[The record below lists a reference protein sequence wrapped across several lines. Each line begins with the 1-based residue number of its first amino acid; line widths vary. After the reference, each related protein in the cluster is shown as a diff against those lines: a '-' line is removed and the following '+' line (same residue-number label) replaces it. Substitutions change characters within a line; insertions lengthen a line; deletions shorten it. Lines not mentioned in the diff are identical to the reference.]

1 MHAPSP
7 AVGHSDTAFLDKPAL
22 SPAQYLSA
30 LQRCRQ
36 RYHDGYYAMYSS
48 LLGGMV
54 TDPVLMQIPVDDHLV
69 HRGDGVFDTCKCV
82 DGSIYNLDAHLARI
96 ERSASAIGIV
106 WPDGTAAIRAL
117 TVATLRAGGR
127 RECSGRVILARG
139 PGGFGVSPYE
149 SPAPALYILAYAL
162 SVPFMTTHPQGARA
176 RRSAIPCK
184 PSLFAGVKNCNYL
197 PNVLMKREAVD
208 AGVDYVVG
216 FDPDGH
222 LTEGPTE
229 NAGIVTQDGEL
240 AFPRLENIL
249 AGTTMLRAVE
259 LAEPLVASGAI
270 RAIRFRDITEADILA
285 AAEMLMVGTTINVVS
300 VCEYEGRPV
309 GKGIPGPVGC
319 SLNEMLT
326 HDIQTNM
333 RLRTPVFER
342 TCER

>member
-1 MHAPSP
+1 MHTIPPIGQVP
-7 AVGHSDTAFLDKPAL
+7 AVVAPDVPILGPAEY
-22 SPAQYLSA
+22 SSA
-30 LQRCRQ
+30 LQRGR
-36 RYHDGYYAMYSS
+36 RPYHDHYYAMYSS
-48 LLGGMV
+48 LLGGLV

-82 DGSIYNLDAHLARI
+82 DGAIYNLGAHLARI
-96 ERSASAIGIV
+96 ERSAKAIGIA
-106 WPDGTAAIRAL
+106 WPDGIDAIRAL
-117 TVATLRAGGR
+117 TVSTLRAGGR
-127 RECSGRVILARG
+127 RDCSGRVILARG

-162 SVPFMTTHPQGARA
+162 GAPFMALHPRGARA

-184 PSLFAGVKNCNYL
+184 PALFAGVKNCNYL

-229 NAGIVTQDGEL
+229 NAGIVTRDGEL

-249 AGTTMLRAVE
+249 AGTTMLRVVE
-259 LAEPLVASGAI
+259 LARELIAAGTVASV
-270 RAIRFRDITEADILA
+270 RYRDITEADVRA

-300 VCEYEGRPV
+300 VCEYNGHPV
-309 GKGIPGPVGC
+309 GTGVPGTVGRG
-319 SLNEMLT
+319 LDDLLVRDIHT
-326 HDIQTNM
+326 HA
-333 RLRTPVFER
+333 RLRTRVF
-342 TCER
+342 